1 MKLIE
6 RIKKRTPRKDRIKGQ
21 IATTIGAICGAI
33 LATGLI
39 INPVGIV
46 CLTVGTIVFGGK
58 ALYHSQKVVK

>member
-6 RIKKRTPRKDRIKGQ
+6 RIKKRTPRKDRINGQ
-21 IATTIGAICGAI
+21 IATTIGTVCGAI

-39 INPVGIV
+39 ANPIGIL

-58 ALYHSQKVVK
+58 ALYHAQKVVK